1 MSDWR
6 EEILENLLQDDRPLI
21 IALDPDALVLEE
33 GIQQAILNR
42 GYEIVSY
49 NDPFSFRIVY
59 ESEYRERLERWR
71 DDPVKLIVRFPH
83 DRRRSVPFDLL
94 RDGSCVTVRINDIFP
109 LFSYPVVRLL
119 EPVYY
124 DALYESAKNYRG
136 ERMGDAKTREY
147 ILKTVFRIAPD
158 EIRDPTDLV
167 SLLCRIHYE
176 RKVVPEELVNHCLEI
191 WTRLGIGKEEI
202 RPLFTRD
209 RFMKYL
215 QSQWVRYINASDTS
229 ELHFDHQ

>member
-83 DRRRSVPFDLL
+83 DQRRSVPFDLL

-158 EIRDPTDLV
+158 EIRDPTDLYP
-167 SLLCRIHYE
+167 LCRIH
-176 RKVVPEELVNHCLEI
+176 
-191 WTRLGIGKEEI
+191 
-202 RPLFTRD
+202 
-209 RFMKYL
+209 
-215 QSQWVRYINASDTS
+215 
-229 ELHFDHQ
+229 